1 MKCRNKVL
9 HDNAANIVTLTRIA
23 AVITIC
29 ACSVAAGFV
38 ALRWFIMRYTIA
50 NRITGCLLFL
60 LPLANMLFSGKEQA
74 LTAIAVCNAC
84 ACFAALTAAVWEA
97 MMTFMEI
104 AGNSNGN
111 AGGG

>member
-1 MKCRNKVL
+1 
-9 HDNAANIVTLTRIA
+9 
-23 AVITIC
+23 
-29 ACSVAAGFV
+29 
-38 ALRWFIMRYTIA
+38 
-50 NRITGCLLFL
+50 
-60 LPLANMLFSGKEQA
+60 MLFSGKEQA
-74 LTAIAVCNAC
+74 LTAISVYNAC

>member
-1 MKCRNKVL
+1 MVYYEAHHRKQDYRL
-9 HDNAANIVTLTRIA
+9 
-23 AVITIC
+23 
-29 ACSVAAGFV
+29 
-38 ALRWFIMRYTIA
+38 
-50 NRITGCLLFL
+50 LLFL
-60 LPLANMLFSGKEQA
+60 LPFANMLFSGKEQA

-111 AGGG
+111 TGGG